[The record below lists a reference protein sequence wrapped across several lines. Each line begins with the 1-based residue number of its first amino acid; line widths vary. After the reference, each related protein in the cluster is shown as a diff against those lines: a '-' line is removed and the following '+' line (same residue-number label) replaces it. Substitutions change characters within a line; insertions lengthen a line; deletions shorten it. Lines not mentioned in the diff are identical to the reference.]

1 MTQNTDGDSD
11 NSHFIPAAATA
22 PSPARAATGATTTT
36 AAAAATTPVLAA
48 RGVSKSFSGVSVL
61 ADVAFDARGGEIHT
75 VMGENGAGK
84 STLMK
89 ILAGVHRPD
98 AGRLL
103 LDGRE
108 VSIASPLAALR
119 LGIALIHQEPLS
131 FPDLSVAE
139 NIYLGRGTPRGAVGQ
154 IDWATMN
161 ARAGELL
168 RSLGV
173 ELDPRAKMRGL
184 SIADQQMVEL
194 AAALSQRARV
204 LLMDEPTAA
213 LTPGEV
219 KKLFDIVR
227 RLRDDGVA
235 VVFISHRLEEVFSI
249 SDRITVLRDGG
260 FVGTRAVAETTQ
272 QEIIAMMV
280 GRPLR
285 EMYEKSAASIG
296 APLLAVENLASGGR
310 FRDVSLEVR
319 RGEIVGMAG
328 LVGAGRTE
336 VAETIFGLRPRTG
349 GRVLLDGREVT
360 IGNARDAIAR
370 GIGYVPEDRQRHGL
384 LMPFTIAQ
392 NTTLASEKRVSRFG
406 WLLRRRERDA
416 AERYREVLRTR
427 CRAVDQPVKEL
438 SGGNQQKVVLS
449 KWLMTEPDVLILD
462 EPTRGVDVGA
472 KAEVHHAIGELAR
485 QGKAILMISS
495 DLPEVLAVSDR
506 IVVMKEGRVTGRF
519 ERGEATQE
527 RVMTA
532 ATQDPAAAA
541 IDDLT
546 RHDPTAAAVATQR
559 GRRWLRFRELG
570 IALFVILALVTA
582 TLIDRSFARWE
593 NFRSILLYIPL
604 IVVVAMGQM
613 MVIVSRN
620 IDLSVGSILGLASI
634 VVGFIFVKHPEFPL
648 WAAALT
654 AVGIGGAAG
663 LLNGVMVA
671 YLRIPA
677 IIATLG
683 TLSAYRGLI
692 FIYSGGRQVDPH
704 YIPDRLI
711 ALSNEPAGVP
721 WIVIVAA
728 ALAALMFLFLKYTQF
743 GREVFAIGSN
753 PPAAALRGIAVRRNL
768 ALIFTLTGA
777 LSGLAGVMWASRYP
791 TINPGSVG
799 SGFELIVISA
809 VIIGGTSVFGGA
821 GSVLGTVLGC
831 VLLGTVYIALPAL
844 GISGF
849 YQLAIYGAAIL
860 LAAVIDRA
868 TQNRMGGAEAAA

>member
-1 MTQNTDGDSD
+1 
-11 NSHFIPAAATA
+11 
-22 PSPARAATGATTTT
+22 
-36 AAAAATTPVLAA
+36 VVEA
-48 RGVSKSFSGVSVL
+48 RGVSKAFAGVPVL
-61 ADVAFDARGGEIHT
+61 RDVGFEARAGEVHT
-75 VMGENGAGK
+75 IMGENGAGK
-84 STLMK
+84 STLLKM
-89 ILAGVHRPD
+89 LGGVHRPD
-98 AGRLL
+98 AGEILVR
-103 LDGRE
+103 GQR
-108 VSIASPLAALR
+108 VAIPSPVAAQR

-131 FPDLSVAE
+131 FPDLDVAE
-139 NIYLGRGTPRGAVGQ
+139 NIAIGSGFRGQGAVLNRAAIYGE
-154 IDWATMN
+154 
-161 ARAGELL
+161 ARRVLET
-168 RSLGV
+168 LGV
-173 ELDPRAKMRGL
+173 KLDVKAKTRGL

-194 AAALSQRARV
+194 AAALSQDAKV

-219 KKLFDIVR
+219 EDLFRIVR
-227 RLRDDGVA
+227 RLREEGA
-235 VVFISHRLEEVFSI
+235 AIVFISHRLEEVFSI

-260 FVGTRAVAETTQ
+260 FVGTKLVRETST

-280 GRPLR
+280 GRPLG
-285 EMYEKSAASIG
+285 EMYQKEPAAIG
-296 APLLAVENLASGGR
+296 EPLLAVEGLSSGAR
-310 FRDVSLEVR
+310 FTDVSLEVR

-349 GRVLLDGREVT
+349 GRVLLNGREVT
-360 IGNARDAIAR
+360 IGGARDAIGQ
-370 GIGYVPEDRQRHGL
+370 GIAYVPEDRQKHGL
-384 LMPFTIAQ
+384 LMPFSIAT
-392 NTTLASEKRVSRFG
+392 NTTLASEKRVSRWG
-406 WLLRRRERDA
+406 WLLRRRERDV
-416 AERYREVLRTR
+416 AEKYRGLLRTR
-427 CRAVDQPVKEL
+427 CRGVAQPVREL

-462 EPTRGVDVGA
+462 EPTRGIDVGA
-472 KAEVHHAIGELAR
+472 KAEVHHVVGEMAK

-519 ERGEATQE
+519 GRGEATQE
-527 RVMTA
+527 RIMTA
-532 ATQDPAAAA
+532 ATQE
-541 IDDLT
+541 T
-546 RHDPTAAAVATQR
+546 GHRHDAAAAVAATRR
-559 GRRWLRFRELG
+559 GNRWLHFREAG
-570 IALFVILALVTA
+570 IALFVVLALVTA
-582 TLIDRSFARWE
+582 TLIDRNFARWE

-654 AVGIGGAAG
+654 AVGIGGLLG
-663 LLNGVMVA
+663 LVNGVMVA
-671 YLRIPA
+671 YLRIPS

-692 FIYSGGRQVDPH
+692 FIYSGGKQVDPN

-711 ALSNEPAGVP
+711 ALSNQPAAVP
-721 WIVIVAA
+721 WIVI
-728 ALAALMFLFLKYTQF
+728 LAATLAAVTYMFLKYTKF

-753 PPAAALRGIAVRRNL
+753 PPAAALRGIPVRRDL
-768 ALIFTLTGA
+768 ALIFTITGA

-799 SGFELIVISA
+799 KGFELIVISA

-831 VLLGTVYIALPAL
+831 VLLGTIYIALPAL

-868 TQNRMGGAEAAA
+868 TQNRMSRGVHG